1 MSGGGKGG
9 GQTTTASIPDWV
21 KEPSVRNLARA
32 EAAQKIGY
40 MPYMGA
46 DVAAINPLQQQ
57 AMQSNYDAAAAFGM
71 APVGGNAMAGL
82 PQAQDFG
89 GGVMGYS
96 SYPMFEAS
104 QQQFAAQQP
113 NTQAAYDQL
122 FFNDQGY
129 AAAKPQ
135 TVNVGQNQNSKYG
148 PYYEGAPTGLLNN
161 NFYGGIA

>member
-1 MSGGGKGG
+1 MSSGGKGG
-9 GQTTTASIPDWV
+9 GQTTVAEIPDWV
-21 KEPSVRNLARA
+21 RKPSERNLQRA

-82 PQAQDFG
+82 PQAENFG

-104 QQQFAAQQP
+104 QRQFAGTNPATQQ
-113 NTQAAYDQL
+113 AYDQL
-122 FFNDQGY
+122 FFNEGGY
-129 AAAKPQ
+129 APSKPSI
-135 TVNVGQNQNSKYG
+135 VNLSG
-148 PYYEGAPTGLLNN
+148 PDFLPKNTGLLNN

>member
-1 MSGGGKGG
+1 MSGGGGKGG
-9 GQTTTASIPDWV
+9 GQTTEATIPDWV
-21 KEPSVRNLARA
+21 KTPSIRNLARA
-32 EAAQKIGY
+32 EAAQKVGY

-96 SYPMFEAS
+96 SYPMFEQS
-104 QQQFAAQQP
+104 QDAFAQANP
-113 NTQAAYDQL
+113 GSQAAYDQL
-122 FFNDQGY
+122 FFDPQAGT
-129 AAAKPQ
+129 AAAKPS
-135 TVNVGQNQNSKYG
+135 TTNVGGYQPMGQY
-148 PYYEGAPTGLLNN
+148 GLLNMP
-161 NFYGGIA
+161 GGF